1 MTYAGSCLRQAAV
14 RGRRGLFAIAFATSL
29 IGGTQAQANSGSI
42 SDPSGD
48 LPDIVELAYN
58 NADRKVVMTM
68 TYSGFRAQNESF
80 YMRWGD
86 GKYYQVF
93 RAFGQD
99 PLLRLNDPGNV
110 KNCDGLKVREPSEL
124 KTEVTIPRSCLKKAP
139 DKLKFQGIAT
149 EGVSNSDQTRVT
161 KAIARG

>member
-1 MTYAGSCLRQAAV
+1 MRGRHGIAAV
-14 RGRRGLFAIAFATSL
+14 AMATAL
-29 IGGTQAQANSGSI
+29 IGSAQAQANSGSI

-48 LPDIVELAYN
+48 LPDIVKLAYN

-99 PLLRLNDPGNV
+99 AQLRLNKPTGV
-110 KNCDGLKVREPSEL
+110 KACDGLRVREPSEL
-124 KTEVTIPRSCLKKAP
+124 STKVTVPRSCLKKAP

-149 EGVSNSDQTRVT
+149 EGVSNSDQTRIT